1 MKLPKSKSEWD
12 NANDYFKANINI
24 SSEITCI
31 NTEVENIQTIIYSYF
46 KEHVGVSEKVT
57 VVDEDNLFEKYGDF
71 SRKRLKIILQTLKD
85 KNDPSFLGEIKFI
98 SKLLRAKYSKVAYR
112 LKNSVDHNE
121 KISKNFWKYC
131 KEVFETKDVKEPE
144 FNEEQCYQFF
154 SKILEKSSHK
164 CDKFPSWMKML
175 DTPTQVFNSSTPTY
189 QEITKIVR
197 KMKSSAS
204 ACPLDQ
210 ISILTLQNCPYLRTV
225 VHRIISYCWDN
236 QTVPKVWKY
245 GFTILIHK
253 KGSTKEPGNFR
264 PITLEPVISKILS
277 SVIRNRIYS
286 FVSKNNYIE
295 TNLQKGFWDGI
306 PGTIEHTELLTYII
320 NHSRRKQRDMVITLL
335 DLKNAFGEVS
345 HDLLRMTLKIHHVP
359 EEIISLI
366 NEFYTDYHVSVGT
379 KSFVTDPI
387 AVERGVLQGDCL
399 SPILFNLCFNTLLRT
414 IDEER
419 IRLIGY
425 YFNECLTPR
434 HWFQFADDTAVI
446 TSSSEDNQLLLHV
459 FSKWCTWSGL
469 IVRVEKCKT
478 FGVRK
483 TKTTSIQYK
492 PYLKICN
499 EMVPQVEI
507 NDRFK
512 YLGKEF
518 SYDMT
523 TDFVEAELKEDMTS
537 YLKTLDSL
545 PLHPHH
551 KVSVITKYIYSK
563 LRWRLSIYS
572 ISET

>member
-1 MKLPKSKSEWD
+1 
-12 NANDYFKANINI
+12 
-24 SSEITCI
+24 
-31 NTEVENIQTIIYSYF
+31 
-46 KEHVGVSEKVT
+46 
-57 VVDEDNLFEKYGDF
+57 
-71 SRKRLKIILQTLKD
+71 
-85 KNDPSFLGEIKFI
+85 
-98 SKLLRAKYSKVAYR
+98 
-112 LKNSVDHNE
+112 
-121 KISKNFWKYC
+121 
-131 KEVFETKDVKEPE
+131 
-144 FNEEQCYQFF
+144 
-154 SKILEKSSHK
+154 
-164 CDKFPSWMKML
+164 
-175 DTPTQVFNSSTPTY
+175 
-189 QEITKIVR
+189 
-197 KMKSSAS
+197 MKSSAS

-264 PITLEPVISKILS
+264 PITLEPVLSKILS

-345 HDLLRMTLKIHHVP
+345 HDLLRMTLKFHHVP

-572 ISET
+572 ISETWTIQNLDNVVNKYIRKWFGMHVGANITHLTMPPKRLGLNFKSVSNILKQCNLSLRRLLSTSNNKDITDVYHLTKYKFMVEDQILKNTTSKDAASKLLQTNINEKVTKHLDELKEQSVIIQE